1 MRIIIAAV
9 GRLRDAH
16 SRALFDDYQ
25 KRLVW
30 PSVVR
35 EVELKRSFAR
45 GAGAAGGE
53 GRLLMEAIGDRATLI
68 ALDEHGA
75 EWTSTEFAR
84 RIGAWRDEGVGE
96 LAFAIGGADGHAPE
110 LLKRAAAVVAF
121 GKMTWPHRL
130 ARVMLVEQI
139 YRAQQI
145 VAGSPLSPG
154 LGYSVTGA
162 SASQTLALLNGSL

>member
-1 MRIIIAAV
+1 VRIIIAAV
-9 GRLRDAH
+9 GRLRDAP
-16 SRALFDDYQ
+16 SRALFDDYA

-35 EVELKRSFAR
+35 EVELKRALPPDQ
-45 GAGAAGGE
+45 AKAEE
-53 GRLLMEAIGDRATLI
+53 GRLLLEAVGDRATVI

-75 EWTSTEFAR
+75 EWTSAEFAR
-84 RIGAWRDEGVGE
+84 RIGVWRDDGVAE
-96 LAFAIGGADGHAPE
+96 LAFAIGGADGHAPV

-130 ARVMLVEQI
+130 ARVMLAEQI

-145 VAGSPLSPG
+145 IAGHP
-154 LGYSVTGA
+154 YHRE
-162 SASQTLALLNGSL
+162 

>member
-9 GRLRDAH
+9 GRLRDAP
-16 SRALFDDYQ
+16 SRALFDDYA

-35 EVELKRSFAR
+35 EVELKRVLQPDQAK
-45 GAGAAGGE
+45 AEE
-53 GRLLMEAIGDRATLI
+53 GRLLLEAIGDRATVI

-75 EWTSTEFAR
+75 EWTSAEFAR
-84 RIGAWRDEGVGE
+84 RIGAWRDDGVAE
-96 LAFAIGGADGHAPE
+96 LAFAIGGADGHAPM

-130 ARVMLVEQI
+130 ARVMLAEQI

-145 VAGSPLSPG
+145 LAGHP
-154 LGYSVTGA
+154 YHRE
-162 SASQTLALLNGSL
+162 